1 MFERGTLLAPDADR
15 FTEGTYEGVSAQG
28 QRACRRFQADGRR
41 LRRARPQETRCDGRG
56 ASVLP
61 EPSERED
68 WMLQQSVAADF
79 QKGWKRG
86 EQASEALRQE
96 RKREMTRAA
105 ERATVRRDATRP
117 GRQREVP
124 RLLNPDVVPLTLSQ
138 RTNATSKDNMNRRQV
153 GREG

>member
-1 MFERGTLLAPDADR
+1 
-15 FTEGTYEGVSAQG
+15 
-28 QRACRRFQADGRR
+28 
-41 LRRARPQETRCDGRG
+41 
-56 ASVLP
+56 
-61 EPSERED
+61 
-68 WMLQQSVAADF
+68 MLQQSVAADF